1 VQRISTNLELTGNEL
16 LSMRNIVA
24 RSFVPANQVSRKTRE
39 RLLALGLIQNA
50 LGGLMATPAGR
61 IVARL

>member
-1 VQRISTNLELTGNEL
+1 MQRIPTNLELTGNEL
-16 LSMRNIVA
+16 LSLRSIVA
-24 RSFVPANQVSRKTRE
+24 RSFVPANQVNRKARA

-61 IVARL
+61 IAARL